1 MTRIDDNIPAMGQ
14 HDHQLYCLHGTEFM
28 RINNKTAL
36 ITGGGSGLGEASSL
50 RLAEEGARVFVT
62 DISQESAERVAQTI
76 RDFGGQATA
85 LHHDVTQESD
95 WSRVHDAIAAECQS
109 LDILVNN
116 AGVAFSGNIEET
128 TLSDWR
134 AVNSVNSDGVFLGM
148 KNCLPIMTKPGG
160 SIINISSIEGIIG
173 DPKLIAYNA
182 SKGAVRLMTKSA
194 ALHCTQAGYG
204 VRVNS
209 IHPGFIETPMVAEG
223 VAAMG
228 DAAEEFHQR
237 ILAAIPMGHLGQ
249 AIDIA
254 NAVLFLASDESRYM
268 TGSEMVIDGGYTA
281 H

>member
-1 MTRIDDNIPAMGQ
+1 
-14 HDHQLYCLHGTEFM
+14 M
-28 RINNKTAL
+28 RIANKTAL
-36 ITGGGSGLGEASSL
+36 VTGGGSGLGEASSL
-50 RLAEEGARVFVT
+50 RLAQEGARVFVT
-62 DISQESAERVAQTI
+62 DISHDSAERVAHSI
-76 RDFGGQATA
+76 REVGGKATA

-95 WSRVHDAIAAECQS
+95 WLRVHDAIATECDS

-128 TLSDWR
+128 TLADWR

-148 KNCLPIMTKPGG
+148 KSCLPLITKPGG

-173 DPKLIAYNA
+173 DPQLIAYNA
-182 SKGAVRLMTKSA
+182 SKGAVRIMTKSA

-204 VRVNS
+204 IRVNS
-209 IHPGFIETPMVAEG
+209 IHPGFIETPMVAAG
-223 VAAMG
+223 LSAMG

-237 ILAAIPMGHLGQ
+237 IIAAIPMGHLGQ

-268 TGSEMVIDGGYTA
+268 TGSELVVDGGYTA

>member
-1 MTRIDDNIPAMGQ
+1 
-14 HDHQLYCLHGTEFM
+14 M

-36 ITGGGSGLGEASSL
+36 VTGGGSGLGEASSL

-62 DISQESAERVAQTI
+62 DISHQSAERVAHSI
-76 RDFGGQATA
+76 REAGGKATA
-85 LHHDVTQESD
+85 LLHDVTQESD
-95 WSRVHDAIAAECQS
+95 WLRVHDAIAKECDT

-128 TLSDWR
+128 TLADWR

-148 KNCLPIMTKPGG
+148 KSCLPLITKPGG

-173 DPKLIAYNA
+173 DPQLIAYNA
-182 SKGAVRLMTKSA
+182 SKGAVRIMTKSA

-204 VRVNS
+204 IRVNS
-209 IHPGFIETPMVAEG
+209 IHPGFIETPMVAAG

-228 DAAEEFHQR
+228 DQAEEFHQR
-237 ILAAIPMGHLGQ
+237 IIAAIPMGHLGQ

-268 TGSEMVIDGGYTA
+268 TGSELVVDGGYTA

>member
-1 MTRIDDNIPAMGQ
+1 
-14 HDHQLYCLHGTEFM
+14 M

-36 ITGGGSGLGEASSL
+36 VTGGGSGLGEASSL

-62 DISQESAERVAQTI
+62 DISHQSAERVAHSI
-76 RDFGGQATA
+76 REVGGKATA
-85 LHHDVTQESD
+85 LLHDVTQESD
-95 WSRVHDAIAAECQS
+95 WLRVHDAIAKECDT

-128 TLSDWR
+128 TLADWR

-148 KNCLPIMTKPGG
+148 KSCLPLITKPGG

-173 DPKLIAYNA
+173 DPQLIAYNA
-182 SKGAVRLMTKSA
+182 SKGAVRIMTKSA

-204 VRVNS
+204 IRVNS
-209 IHPGFIETPMVAEG
+209 IHPGFIETPMVAAG

-237 ILAAIPMGHLGQ
+237 IIAAIPMGHLGQ

-268 TGSEMVIDGGYTA
+268 TGSELVVDGGYTA

>member
-1 MTRIDDNIPAMGQ
+1 
-14 HDHQLYCLHGTEFM
+14 M

-36 ITGGGSGLGEASSL
+36 VTGGGSGLGEASSL

-62 DISQESAERVAQTI
+62 DISHQSAERVAHSI
-76 RDFGGQATA
+76 REVGGKATA
-85 LHHDVTQESD
+85 LLHDVTQESD
-95 WSRVHDAIAAECQS
+95 WLRVHDAIAKECDS

-128 TLSDWR
+128 TLADWR

-148 KNCLPIMTKPGG
+148 KSCLPLITKPGG

-173 DPKLIAYNA
+173 DPQLIAYNA
-182 SKGAVRLMTKSA
+182 SKGAVRIMTKSA

-204 VRVNS
+204 IRVNS
-209 IHPGFIETPMVAEG
+209 IHPGFIETPMVAAG

-228 DAAEEFHQR
+228 DQAEEFHQR
-237 ILAAIPMGHLGQ
+237 IIAAIPMGHLGQ

-268 TGSEMVIDGGYTA
+268 TGSELVVDGGYTA